1 MVIEGPLARLP
12 RRAVMVRGET
22 VASYLWR
29 LAGLNGMTFEELA
42 RHIGAPRT
50 VRAADPAV
58 EEVRLGP
65 LARQRLAEVS
75 GHALPH
81 LARALVSLEDNR
93 ISERARRQVEV
104 EAWPEGRL
112 PVQACVGCTAGVGER
127 PVWRVP
133 GGQWTVC
140 TRHGRWTA
148 VERGQFQ
155 LGLEALP
162 EVVEAHVRRVRLERR
177 TGLYARALLA
187 DAQQVAVYWW
197 QCRQM
202 AWRGV
207 WRARQEALGVDRSA
221 LWAVPLVV
229 YPEAVVVAEAMAVRE
244 RQRAVGRSFAG
255 GPAGWS
261 TGRWVEWVG
270 GRLGLRE
277 EMADGGHR
285 GLEAWLMAHRNT
297 VPVVTRLAQSEERAV
312 PRSVPLPPLEPHRT
326 VPEYGPLE
334 EVSCLPWRLGS
345 PMTSMPWR
353 PAGESGQVVGH
364 GPASSFLT

>member
-1 MVIEGPLARLP
+1 MVSEGPLARLP
-12 RRAVMVRGET
+12 QRAVRVRGET
-22 VASYLWR
+22 VASFLWR
-29 LAGLNGMTFEELA
+29 LAGLNGLAFEDLA
-42 RHIGAPRT
+42 WRIGAART

-58 EEVRLGP
+58 EEVWLGP
-65 LARQRLAEVS
+65 VALQRLAEVS
-75 GHALPH
+75 GHDAAYLT
-81 LARALVSLEDNR
+81 RALVSLGQSR
-93 ISERARRQVEV
+93 ISARARRQVQV
-104 EAWPEGRL
+104 EPWPQGWL
-112 PVQACVGCTAGVGER
+112 PVQACAGCAAGLGER

-133 GGQWTVC
+133 GGQWAVC
-140 TRHGRWTA
+140 TRHGRWTE
-148 VERGQFQ
+148 VEQGQFQ
-155 LGLEALP
+155 VRLEGLP

-229 YPEAVVVAEAMAVRE
+229 YPETVVVAESMAVRE

-261 TGRWVEWVG
+261 TGRWVQWVG
-270 GRLGLRE
+270 DRLGMGE
-277 EMADGGHR
+277 EMAAGGHR
-285 GLEAWLMAHRNT
+285 GLEAWLVSHRNT
-297 VPVVTRLAQSEERAV
+297 VPVVERLARAEARAV
-312 PRSVPLPPLEPHRT
+312 PRSAPLALLEPHRV
-326 VPEYGPLE
+326 VPVHGRLE

-345 PMTSMPWR
+345 PMTGMPFR
-353 PAGESGQVVGH
+353 PAG
-364 GPASSFLT
+364 

>member
-1 MVIEGPLARLP
+1 MKIEGSLAQLP

-29 LAGLNGMTFEELA
+29 LAGLNGMAFEELA
-42 RHIGAPRT
+42 RHIGALRSI
-50 VRAADPAV
+50 RAADPGT

-65 LARQRLAEVS
+65 VARQRLAEVS
-75 GHALPH
+75 GQPLPR
-81 LARALVSLEDNR
+81 LAQALVSLNDNR
-93 ISERARRQVEV
+93 ISARARRQVEV
-104 EAWPEGRL
+104 ESWPEGWM
-112 PVQACVGCTAGVGER
+112 PVRACAGCAAGRGER

-133 GGQWTVC
+133 GGQWAVC
-140 TRHGRWTA
+140 VRHRRWTA
-148 VERGQFQ
+148 GMRGEFQ
-155 LGLEALP
+155 VGLERLP

-207 WRARQEALGVDRSA
+207 WRERQEALGVDRSA

-255 GPAGWS
+255 SPAGWS
-261 TGRWVEWVG
+261 TGRWVQWVG
-270 GRLGLRE
+270 ERLGMGG
-277 EMADGGHR
+277 EMAGGGHR
-285 GLEAWLMAHRNT
+285 GLEAWLVAHRNV
-297 VPVVTRLAQSEERAV
+297 VPVVEREARQEARAV
-312 PRSVPLPPLEPHRT
+312 SRSVPLALMEPHRV
-326 VPEYGPLE
+326 VPVHGPLE
-334 EVSCLPWRLGS
+334 EASCLPWRLGS
-345 PMTSMPWR
+345 PMTSVPWR
-353 PAGESGQVVGH
+353 PAG
-364 GPASSFLT
+364 